1 MSVGTPP
8 SAVTP
13 GVVARSH
20 SAPLWPHIGSFA
32 AGDIEYHPR
41 GTLEPLRTRQCGN
54 DKGANAALH
63 VGHAT
68 SPQPAVLHETAVGR
82 HAPGLGP
89 ERNGI
94 GVAGKGDRRPVASA
108 AHVRNEIGAS
118 LGKRRRFTMKA
129 GAGEKVPQVFGAG
142 CFLTRRVDGVEADP
156 DLVRERWRCRS

>member
-1 MSVGTPP
+1 MATASSMRAQAHHSVWCAMCAGPGPRMSVGTPP

-63 VGHAT
+63 VGRAT

-94 GVAGKGDRRPVASA
+94 
-108 AHVRNEIGAS
+108 
-118 LGKRRRFTMKA
+118 
-129 GAGEKVPQVFGAG
+129 
-142 CFLTRRVDGVEADP
+142 
-156 DLVRERWRCRS
+156 